1 MFTPFKSRPKSYP
14 RVIAI
19 LNLFSRTSTFP
30 AKQHEDAMHV
40 SYGEYS
46 KSP

>member
-40 SYGEYS
+40 SYVEYS
-46 KSP
+46 KAL